1 MINRKILHFRP
12 LKKRIFS
19 SIIKKMRFFGF
30 KRANGFD
37 ILNVFLLD
45 MNPVY
50 LYTTLLWFNFRSL
63 FKGLFFKKVVV
74 YYGKAYNNSN

>member
-1 MINRKILHFRP
+1 MCFWG
-12 LKKRIFS
+12 S
-19 SIIKKMRFFGF
+19 

-45 MNPVY
+45 MSGIY